1 MGEARFLK
9 SGIVIPSLALLV
21 VQVPLGKAVEPNSGF
36 GRG

>member
-9 SGIVIPSLALLV
+9 SGIVMPSLALLV
-21 VQVPLGKAVEPNSGF
+21 VQILFGKAVEPNAGF